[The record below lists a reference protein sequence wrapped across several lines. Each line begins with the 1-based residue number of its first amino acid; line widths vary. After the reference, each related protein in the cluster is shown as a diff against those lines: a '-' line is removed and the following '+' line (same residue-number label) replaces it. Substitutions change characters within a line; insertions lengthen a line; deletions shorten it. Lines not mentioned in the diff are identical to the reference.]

1 MSAQSIFDHAPLGA
15 IIQYSDGTPRPPER
29 HRRKLQ
35 DWQRRNSS
43 GRLVKKQAATC
54 VGQTIIPASFTLHE
68 GDFGSQG
75 VIVLKVFKT
84 FSVGSDLT
92 FEVKE
97 RPAAGSILIFDRPGD
112 LGELVHVA
120 AGVKDA
126 EDWLSRH
133 GYPQAV
139 KQTVTDEAADGD
151 PVEGRAA

>member
-15 IIQYSDGTPRPPER
+15 IIRYSDGSPRPPER

-43 GRLVKKQAATC
+43 GRLVKKQGATC
-54 VGQTIIPASFTLHE
+54 VGQTILPASFTLHE
-68 GDFGSQG
+68 GDFGSEG
-75 VIVLKVFKT
+75 IVVLKVFKT
-84 FSVGSDLT
+84 FLVGSDLT
-92 FEVKE
+92 FTITE
-97 RPAAGSILIFDRPGD
+97 RPVPGSILIFDRPGD
-112 LGELVHVA
+112 HGELVHVA
-120 AGVKDA
+120 ANQVDA

-139 KQTVTDEAADGD
+139 LETLTHEPADCD